1 MKNGARICE
10 KIKNF
15 IFSEKLL
22 TAFFILLLSRVSVY
36 ADIAPL
42 GISAIAAVGSVS
54 EPLAILAFAV
64 GISTAGMGFTSF
76 LRHAFSLLSMIFLD
90 KLSKGRIKR
99 GLLSSLSVLSGGAA
113 SFLFR
118 PFSFFSL
125 ANAAAEAALTF
136 GFYILFREAKGI
148 LREHERRQNVTEA
161 EFGLVFF
168 TFLTLCLGLEG
179 AEVGRLSLL
188 SSALIFLSM
197 GCAYKNRPA
206 LSSVLNMGTGFFF
219 FIFAPENP
227 FAACCLAV
235 SGLIA
240 PVVKKYGKIF
250 VPLSYFVPLF
260 VFYMLGMKNC
270 PFSVYDVVLSS
281 VIFMSVPSYVFDFI
295 KPVWVK
301 EEGKSFARISDRLSE
316 LEDTF
321 SDIAETFDSINPCP
335 SDNREK
341 AAAISAEKICSDCY
355 ASMACRIDAAS
366 ELRRFAYKMTERS
379 TEEDIPENLRKYCR
393 RKKELLKEFAGN
405 YQLCRMEAMWQ
416 KRLSE
421 ETEAVSGQMKCISG
435 VFAGLSN
442 ESEAVIRRDEAAEAE
457 IKAALKKSG
466 VNVRSISAGRTGR
479 GLFEVRL
486 SSSSC
491 KGTDMCDTVIKD
503 RVEKVIGAELEHI
516 GIKNCKRCK
525 IVLSSPAPYRIN
537 TVRLSVP
544 FENVCGDSAAY
555 ARIDS
560 EHYAIALS
568 DGMGT
573 GKNAAKDSSVAA
585 HMALRLLSSGMD
597 LSSTAKMINSLIMNR
612 GGGKSFTTLDLAL
625 INVFT
630 GKIEYLKNGAA
641 AGYIYTYG
649 GRVKKVD
656 SEGSLLGAL
665 GTPETKV
672 KKARLSDG
680 DTLIMVSDGVC
691 DAFGGDGEKAITQ
704 ALSEYTFGT
713 IEELAEFIIKKASA
727 ASGKKPKDDMT
738 VIAAGCIR
746 HKKAG
751 NNMGE
756 KEA

>member
-1 MKNGARICE
+1 MKNGAILYE
-10 KIKNF
+10 KLKGF
-15 IFSEKLL
+15 IFSEKIL
-22 TAFFILLLSRVSVY
+22 TALFILLMSRVAVY
-36 ADIAPL
+36 ADIAPM
-42 GISAIAAVGSVS
+42 GIATLLAAGSVS
-54 EPLAILAFAV
+54 EPLAILAFAT
-64 GISTAGMGFTSF
+64 GISTAGIGFTSF
-76 LRHAFSLLSMIFLD
+76 LRHVFSLLFLLIAD
-90 KLSKGRIKR
+90 KLLKGRINK
-99 GLLSSLSVLSGGAA
+99 GLLSFISVLLGGAA

-118 PFSFFSL
+118 PFSYFSL
-125 ANAAAEAALTF
+125 ANTALEAALTF
-136 GFYILFREAKGI
+136 GFYILFREANGI
-148 LREHERRQNVTEA
+148 LSEPERRHNASEA
-161 EFGLVFF
+161 EFAVVFF

-179 AEVGRLSLL
+179 AETGKLSLL
-188 SSALIFLSM
+188 SSALIFFGMSSS
-197 GCAYKNRPA
+197 YKNSPA
-206 LSSVLNMGTGFFF
+206 LSSVCNMGTGFFF

-240 PVVKKYGKIF
+240 PFLKKYGKIF
-250 VPLSYFVPLF
+250 IPLSYFVPIFL
-260 VFYMLGMKNC
+260 FYMLGMRNC
-270 PFSVYDVVLSS
+270 PFSVYDVILAS
-281 VIFMSVPSYVFDFI
+281 VIFMSVPSKAFDFV
-295 KPVWVK
+295 KTASVK
-301 EEGKSFARISDRLSE
+301 EDEKSYTRISDRLSE

-321 SDIAETFDSINPCP
+321 SAIAETFDSINVHPL
-335 SDNREK
+335 DNREK
-341 AAAISAEKICSDCY
+341 AANISAEKICSDCY
-355 ASMACRIDAAS
+355 ASMACRINAAS
-366 ELRRFAYKMTERS
+366 ELKHFAYKMTEKS
-379 TEEDIPENLRKYCR
+379 TEADVPENIRKHCR
-393 RKKELLKEFAGN
+393 RKNELLKEFARN

-421 ETEAVSGQMKCISG
+421 ETEAVSGQMRCISG
-435 VFAGLSN
+435 VFAGLSK
-442 ESEAVIRRDEAAEAE
+442 ESEAFVKRDEVAESE

-466 VNVRSISAGRTGR
+466 INLRSISAGKTGR
-479 GLFEVRL
+479 GLWEVRL

-491 KGTDMCDTVIKD
+491 KGKEMCDTVIKD
-503 RVEKVIGAELEHI
+503 RVEKAIGTKLEHI

-544 FENVCGDSAAY
+544 YENVCGDSTAY

-585 HMALRLLSSGMD
+585 YMALRLLSSGMD

-612 GGGKSFTTLDLAL
+612 SGGKSLVTLDLAL

-630 GKIEYLKNGAA
+630 GTMEYLKNGAA

-649 GRVKKVD
+649 GRVKTVS
-656 SEGSLLGAL
+656 SEGSLLGAV
-665 GTPETKV
+665 GSPESKV
-672 KKARLSDG
+672 KKAKLSDG

-691 DAFGGDGEKAITQ
+691 DAFGGEGEKAITK

-713 IEELAEFIIKKASA
+713 LSELTEFLIKEASA